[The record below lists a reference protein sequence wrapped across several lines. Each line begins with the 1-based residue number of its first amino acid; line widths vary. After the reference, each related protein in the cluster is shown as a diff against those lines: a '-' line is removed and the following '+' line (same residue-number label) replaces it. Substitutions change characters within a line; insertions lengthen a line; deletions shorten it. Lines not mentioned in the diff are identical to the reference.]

1 MDQDNRRLAG
11 SDFIASAIFI
21 ATGMLTIILSLRMRI
36 FRTIIVSP
44 GLFPVII
51 GGVFVVFGGVIFIL
65 AIRRGGVAE
74 AGSILSAAN
83 LLATWRSPR
92 FRRGMT
98 IFLAILA
105 YVLLFGHP
113 WLARLNFAFVAGDVM
128 IPVNVSFFLTTG
140 GYLVFNFFYLK
151 AMRPSMAILV
161 SILSALAIFYA
172 FSIGFG
178 VPVP

>member
-11 SDFIASAIFI
+11 SDFITSVIFI
-21 ATGMLTIILSLRMRI
+21 ATGILTIVLSLRMRI

-51 GGVFVVFGGVIFIL
+51 GGVFVLFGGVILIL
-65 AIRRGGVAE
+65 AIKRGGVAE
-74 AGSILSAAN
+74 AGSIISAENFLS
-83 LLATWRSPR
+83 TWRSSR
-92 FRRGMT
+92 FRRGMA

-113 WLARLNFAFVAGDVM
+113 WLARLNFAFVAGDAM
-128 IPVNVSFFLTTG
+128 IPVNISFFLTTG
-140 GYLVFNFFYLK
+140 GYLVFNFLYLK

-172 FSIGFG
+172 FSMGFG
-178 VPVP
+178 IPIP